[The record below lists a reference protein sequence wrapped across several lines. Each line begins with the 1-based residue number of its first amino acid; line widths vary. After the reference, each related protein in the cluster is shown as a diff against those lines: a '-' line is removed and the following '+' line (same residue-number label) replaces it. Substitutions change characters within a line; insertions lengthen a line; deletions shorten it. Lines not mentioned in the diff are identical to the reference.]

1 MTVGAVPV
9 TLLSGFL
16 GAGKTTLL
24 KHILTNRDHGLRV
37 AVLVNDMAALNID
50 AEIIEGAKLQR
61 QEEKLVELHNG
72 CICCTLRED
81 LVIALANLAKASPP
95 YDAIVV
101 ESTGACVAA
110 LLNVAGGGPA
120 CSEFRTLC
128 LYL

>member
-1 MTVGAVPV
+1 M

-24 KHILTNRDHGLRV
+24 KNILTNRDGLRI

-50 AEIIEGAKLQR
+50 ASLIKGAKLTHH
-61 QEEKLVELHNG
+61 EEKLVELQNG

-81 LVIALANLAKASPP
+81 LVVALAGLARESPA

-101 ESTGACVAA
+101 ESTGVCWRAA
-110 LLNVAGGGPA
+110 ARVRPCTNGVKSNQADEGGGLA
-120 CSEFRTLC
+120 RLAR
-128 LYL
+128 